1 MFATYG
7 NPLSRT
13 LSSEVKKHCQVARR
27 RGNAILSFQIG
38 GLGLSIKSTASK
50 NEGIRNLR
58 AGLIEAFRIL
68 AKYGSTTRHGRWH
81 FYRTGQR
88 TD

>member
-50 NEGIRNLR
+50 NEGIRKLR

-68 AKYGSTTRHGRWH
+68 AIIWKHDTTRQMA
-81 FYRTGQR
+81 FL
-88 TD
+88 